1 MSWLQDMFVGAVC
14 SGDGLTQSIQEN
26 KVGFI
31 FENRTIYQVRS
42 KALVLLQ
49 AERFLTRFDTRL
61 NPSNIIFLLS
71 KASENLINEAQFLI
85 ARFPPPIVNWVI
97 EFLNRG
103 DKIS

>member
-85 ARFPPPIVNWVI
+85 ARFPPPIVIWVI
-97 EFLNRG
+97 KFITHG
-103 DKIS
+103 DKVS

>member
-71 KASENLINEAQFLI
+71 KAASENYLINETQFLI
-85 ARFPPPIVNWVI
+85 ARFPQSYIPSIYS
-97 EFLNRG
+97 
-103 DKIS
+103 KK